1 MSVRTIRLFA
11 GYTVLFAFCL
21 RSQELTAQVAGGT
34 ILGAVIDSSG
44 ASMSGA
50 KVIVRNTAT
59 DVVRTVTANE
69 EGRYSVPNLIPG
81 NYQVTASAPGFATV
95 VESGLTLNVGDELEI
110 DLRLRVGGI
119 AERVEITADQ
129 SNVSPT
135 TSSISSVVNGST
147 IRELPLNGRD
157 WASLATLEPG
167 VELVRTQIG
176 LSTGANDRTIRGI
189 GSQLTI
195 GGNRPQQNNYRLD
208 GISINDA
215 SNGAPG
221 SVLGGNLGVDAI
233 QEFSVLTTNP
243 SAEYG
248 RSAGGIINAVTRSGT
263 NAFHG
268 SVFEFLRNSALDA
281 RNFFDGPTVP
291 PFRRN
296 QFGASA
302 GGPIQKDRTFVFGAY
317 EGLRQ
322 SLAITQNDSVPSAA
336 ARAGNLAGGKTISID
351 PAVKPFLALY
361 PLPNAGSSG
370 DFGTFSFVTT
380 QVTNE
385 NFFTGRVDYKLAE
398 KDTLAGTYMFDTSE
412 GTSPD
417 QYNAVKL
424 AAESR
429 RQLVT
434 LEETRV
440 FSTNFLNSARF
451 GFSRVISDGPK
462 TLSAINPS
470 AKDASLGF
478 LPGHNV
484 GKIQMPGVTQFPGG
498 FGATGEYDFHFNSFQ
513 AYDDAFLTRGTH
525 NLKFGVAVER
535 IQANQEGR
543 ANPSGFYNFGSLT
556 NFLTNKPST
565 FTSAIPNLI
574 TPRDL
579 RQTIF
584 GAYIQDDFRIR
595 KNLTLNLGLRYE
607 MATVPTETTGK
618 LSNLRNLTDSKP
630 TLGSPYF
637 SNPTLR
643 NFEPRVGFSWD
654 PFRNGKTAVR
664 GAIGM
669 YDVLPLTYQ
678 FETLTILPAPF
689 FAQGRVSGL
698 PAGSFPTGAFPL
710 LGANTFRYAHV
721 DSNPPRDY
729 VVQWNFNVQRDLGS
743 SLTALVGYIG
753 ARGVHLPFRAEDV
766 NMVLPTL
773 TPQGYLWPGNGTRLN
788 PNLGQIS
795 ALFLDNN
802 SYYHA
807 LQTRLTKRMSHGFQ
821 IGGSYTWSKSM
832 DDGSSTLAGDAYANS
847 VGTLP
852 FFDLRLSRGLS
863 DFDVRHN
870 LVINYLWEIPSSP
883 SLPRAAAWVASGWQ
897 LGGIYQLSSGFPF
910 TALVGGDPL
919 GVQNGTIFD
928 YPDRIQGPGCS
939 SLINPGNALNYI
951 KLQCFALPKPS
962 NRLGNGGRNNLIGP
976 GLSNFDLSLF
986 KNNRFTKISEQ
997 FLVQFRVELFNVLNH
1012 PNFAPPLKNNTQ
1024 NSACCVIMDQIGNQ
1038 ISTAGKLDSTSTPS
1052 RQIQFGLKFIW

>member
-1 MSVRTIRLFA
+1 MSVRTMRLIAAFA
-11 GYTVLFAFCL
+11 VFLGFSCGPKPVA
-21 RSQELTAQVAGGT
+21 AQVVGGT
-34 ILGAVIDSSG
+34 IQGAITDSSG
-44 ASMSGA
+44 ATMPGA
-50 KVIVRNTAT
+50 KVSVTNTAT
-59 DVVRTVTANE
+59 DVARTVTANQD
-69 EGRYSVPNLIPG
+69 GRYRVPNLIPG
-81 NYQVTASAPGFATV
+81 QYEVTASAPGFATTV
-95 VESGLTLNVGDELEI
+95 QNSVTLTVGAELEI
-110 DLRLRVGGI
+110 DLQLRIGGVNEKI
-119 AERVEITADQ
+119 EITGEQPD
-129 SNVSPT
+129 VSTT
-135 TSSISSVVNGST
+135 TSTISDVVNGAT
-147 IRELPLNGRD
+147 VRELPLNGRD
-157 WASLATLEPG
+157 WAALATLEPG
-167 VELVRTQIG
+167 VAPVRTQIG

-189 GSQLTI
+189 GSQLTV

-268 SVFEFLRNSALDA
+268 SVYEFLRNSALDA

-302 GGPIQKDRTFVFGAY
+302 GGPIRKDRTFIFGAY

-336 ARAGNLAGGKTISID
+336 ARAGNLANGTTVTVD
-351 PAVKPFLALY
+351 PKVQPFLALY

-380 QVTNE
+380 QVTHE
-385 NFFTGRVDYKLAE
+385 DFLTGRVDHKLTE

-412 GTSPD
+412 STSPD
-417 QYNAVKL
+417 QFNAVKL

-434 LEETRV
+434 LEGTHV
-440 FSTNFLNSARF
+440 FSPNFLNSARF

-462 TLSAINPS
+462 TLSAINPL
-470 AKDASLGF
+470 AKDPSLGF

-513 AYDDAFLTRGTH
+513 LYDDAFVTRGIH

-535 IQANQEGR
+535 IQSNQEGR
-543 ANPSGFYNFGSLT
+543 ANPSGFYSFGSLS
-556 NFLTNKPST
+556 NFLTNRPAT
-565 FTSAIPNLI
+565 FTSAIPGLI

-584 GAYIQDDFRIR
+584 GAYIQDDFRVR
-595 KNLTLNLGLRYE
+595 RNLTLNLGLRYE
-607 MATVPTETTGK
+607 IATVPTETTGK
-618 LSNLRNLTDSKP
+618 LSNVRNLTDTQP

-643 NFEPRVGFSWD
+643 NLEPRIGFSWD

-698 PAGSFPTGAFPL
+698 PSGSFPTGAFPL
-710 LGANTFRYAHV
+710 LGANRFRYAHV
-721 DSNPPRDY
+721 DPNPPRDY
-729 VVQWNFNVQRDLGS
+729 VFQWNFNIQRELVS
-743 SLTALVGYIG
+743 NLTALVGYVGSRG
-753 ARGVHLPFRAEDV
+753 AHQPFRAEDI

-773 TPQGYLWPGNGTRLN
+773 TPQGYVWPSSGSTLN

-795 ALFLDNN
+795 ALFFDNN

-807 LQTRLTKRMSHGFQ
+807 MQARLTKRMTHGFQ
-821 IGGSYTWSKSM
+821 IGGSYTWSKSI

-847 VGTLP
+847 IGTLP

-870 LVINYLWEIPSSP
+870 FVVNYTWEIPSSP
-883 SLPRAAAWVASGWQ
+883 SLPRPARWIASGWQ
-897 LGGIYQLSSGFPF
+897 FGGIYQLSSGVPF

-919 GVQNGTIFD
+919 GVQNGTVFD
-928 YPDRIQGPGCS
+928 YPDRIQGPGCQ
-939 SLINPGNALNYI
+939 SLVNPGNALNYI
-951 KLQCFALPKPS
+951 KLQCFVFANPS
-962 NRLGNGGRNNLIGP
+962 KRLGNGGRNNLIGP
-976 GLSNFDLSLF
+976 GLSNLDLALF
-986 KNNRFTKISEQ
+986 KNNRVAKISEQ
-997 FLVQFRVELFNVLNH
+997 FRVQFRVELFNVLNH
-1012 PNFAPPLKNNTQ
+1012 TNFSPPLKNNNQ
-1024 NSACCVIMDQIGNQ
+1024 NSACCVIMDQTGNL

-1052 RQIQFGLKFIW
+1052 RQIQFGLKLIW